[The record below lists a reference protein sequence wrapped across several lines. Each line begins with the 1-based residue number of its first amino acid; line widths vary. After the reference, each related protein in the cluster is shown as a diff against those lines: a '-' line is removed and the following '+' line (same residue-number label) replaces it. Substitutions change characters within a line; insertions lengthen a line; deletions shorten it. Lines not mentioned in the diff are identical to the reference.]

1 MDPQP
6 VRERIEAVQYDG
18 TNGTYIGEEFLS
30 RTRVDSDD
38 GEVLRLVDD
47 ANDPTVRLGCWVVR
61 RAQGGGRFEFLGAF
75 SQEDYEERFAPL
87 T

>member
-6 VRERIEAVQYDG
+6 VRERIDAVQYDG
-18 TNGTYIGEEFLS
+18 TNGEFIGTEFLS

-38 GEVLRLVDD
+38 GEVLQLIDD
-47 ANDPTVRLGCWVVR
+47 AIDPLVRKGCWVVR
-61 RAQGGGRFEFLGAF
+61 RAQGGGRFEFLGVF